1 MLQRAR
7 NRSLRLERWTLAE
20 HKLLTHHQ
28 VHAMLALADK
38 QGDVSFA
45 TAALVSFEFLIGAQ
59 SKGFPVQKGAQ

>member
-1 MLQRAR
+1 M
-7 NRSLRLERWTLAE
+7 AE